1 MHTSKHDNIQVLH
14 AWDSLQ
20 RLSGLPDHL
29 LEWHD
34 SDITEALPG
43 VVSPLKTLQSATSWY
58 SLYVEDLLSWTLY

>member
-1 MHTSKHDNIQVLH
+1 MHTSKHDDIQVLH

-34 SDITEALPG
+34 SGITEALPG
-43 VVSPLKTLQSATSWY
+43 VVSPLKILQSATSWY
-58 SLYVEDLLSWTLY
+58 SLYVEDRLS